1 MQDLVRLYAALA
13 NNGELRP
20 LRYTNCKPDI
30 SNSTALIG
38 RVFGGARE
46 KIETEIV
53 RKRVLSPEAAFLV
66 LNILGHVPRP
76 ELNCADGDNSAPVF
90 WKTGTS
96 HGFRDAWSIGVFDH
110 YVLAVW
116 IGNFDGRPNGSFVGG
131 TAAAPLFFQIID
143 SLRANWPVPDK
154 PLAIPPNLK
163 RTKFCSVSGDLPG
176 THCTDLVEGWFIPG
190 GITDQDLYRASLGA
204 GRCRHGF
211 AIISRR
217 RHPGSSPRGLRILAG
232 QLTLTFSACGCSAT
246 PATTILARNTGRVCC
261 SLRKSSAY
269 HFPIA

>member
-46 KIETEIV
+46 KIQTEIV

-116 IGNFDGRPNGSFVGG
+116 IGNFDGRPMARSSVGPRRHRFSFRSSIACG
-131 TAAAPLFFQIID
+131 
-143 SLRANWPVPDK
+143 
-154 PLAIPPNLK
+154 
-163 RTKFCSVSGDLPG
+163 RTGP
-176 THCTDLVEGWFIPG
+176 
-190 GITDQDLYRASLGA
+190 
-204 GRCRHGF
+204 CR
-211 AIISRR
+211 ISRLQ
-217 RHPGSSPRGLRILAG
+217 SPQI
-232 QLTLTFSACGCSAT
+232 
-246 PATTILARNTGRVCC
+246 
-261 SLRKSSAY
+261 
-269 HFPIA
+269 